1 MYPKDEWRNFAQIMN
16 SKQTAWRA
24 LSSLEKYTVR
34 FQECTVLTWR
44 YHEISLASLW
54 RIHRVTEDEASL
66 HGQSVMR
73 RYFLC
78 CPPFT
83 HLPPGQNGRHFA
95 DDIFR
100 CIFMNEKLHI
110 LIEISLKFTHK
121 GPIDNNPA
129 LVYIMAWRRIGDKP
143 LSEPM
148 LKDSLTHI
156 CDTKGR
162 WVKTHLSI

>member
-1 MYPKDEWRNFAQIMN
+1 MTKFRSDYELQTDSMASSEFFGEIYRKISRVHCTYMKVSWNITGIFVEHPSGHWRWGFVARTVSNEKVF
-16 SKQTAWRA
+16 SL
-24 LSSLEKYTVR
+24 LSAFYS
-34 FQECTVLTWR
+34 
-44 YHEISLASLW
+44 S
-54 RIHRVTEDEASL
+54 
-66 HGQSVMR
+66 
-73 RYFLC
+73 
-78 CPPFT
+78 
-83 HLPPGQNGRHFA
+83 PPGQNGRHFA